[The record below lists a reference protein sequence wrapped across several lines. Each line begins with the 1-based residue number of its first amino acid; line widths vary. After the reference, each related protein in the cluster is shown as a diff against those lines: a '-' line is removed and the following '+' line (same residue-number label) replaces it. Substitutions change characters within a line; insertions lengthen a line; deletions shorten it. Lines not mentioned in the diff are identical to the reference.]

1 MSIDTIDTTKSTQE
15 QAIAAWIGY
24 LNQLRIDGL
33 LATLKA
39 QNTNLE
45 QALRTL
51 KDTAEQID
59 IEIVTRNR
67 GGTKGMHGFIAEVAE
82 VGINNARREIIGEDA
97 NMSWVNDN
105 GKVDLIRDGIDIQQK
120 FVNAGGRF
128 SLGAVAKHLHAY
140 PDFVQNGGKYQ
151 IPSDHYDNVKR
162 LLTMS
167 KEEAARLSKSSDSL
181 SLRDWERVQ
190 KFFGD
195 NNLCIDD
202 LEPSQLSYR
211 DVQVGRY
218 SQALKDEGS
227 RIKETNQRLR
237 RKAYHESLPTL
248 AEGAKATA
256 AAAVI
261 GGGVTFVMKVAAI
274 RKRGKRLCDF
284 GYDDWT
290 EIIGD
295 TGKGFARGGTRGAS
309 VYLLTNYTA
318 TSAAVASSLVTASFG
333 VAEQRSSL
341 VNSMRIT
348 SENLAF
354 LPIYRP

>member
-167 KEEAARLSKSSDSL
+167 KEEAARLSKTSDSL
-181 SLRDWERVQ
+181 SIRDWDNDDADTIALTLPYRVWQCIRRIERHI
-190 KFFGD
+190 D
-195 NNLCIDD
+195 NPRL
-202 LEPSQLSYR
+202 L
-211 DVQVGRY
+211 
-218 SQALKDEGS
+218 LK
-227 RIKETNQRLR
+227 R
-237 RKAYHESLPTL
+237 RKRKTNPPVDPILGHEGTETLRTKVHLSLHFHGEYFTC
-248 AEGAKATA
+248 
-256 AAAVI
+256 VI
-261 GGGVTFVMKVAAI
+261 IYKVH
-274 RKRGKRLCDF
+274 L
-284 GYDDWT
+284 
-290 EIIGD
+290 
-295 TGKGFARGGTRGAS
+295 S
-309 VYLLTNYTA
+309 
-318 TSAAVASSLVTASFG
+318 
-333 VAEQRSSL
+333 
-341 VNSMRIT
+341 
-348 SENLAF
+348 
-354 LPIYRP
+354 